1 MKKIIEHYGLD
12 RQKRKF
18 AEENLELQEAM
29 IEYVAECKKLEGAP
43 AEYVEQTLAP
53 LRQHLISELADN
65 FVMLGE
71 FLEWFGIKNYEV
83 EGAMRYKIGRTHA
96 EIEKE
101 KAKDDLSR

>member
-12 RQKRKF
+12 KQRRKF
-18 AEENLELQEAM
+18 AEENLELQEAI
-29 IEYVAECKKLEGAP
+29 IEYTSACRSMEGAP
-43 AEYVEQTLAP
+43 AEYVEKELGP
-53 LRQHLISELADN
+53 IRQHLISELADN

-71 FLEWFGIKNYEV
+71 FLEWFGIKNYEI

-101 KAKDDLSR
+101 KAKYDLSR